1 MPPREPA
8 RPPPSPGAPHR
19 AARQATYTLII
30 NLAVFLVQFVGINAV
45 AGDYGMW
52 PVGIAVGGEWWRLVT
67 AAFLHG
73 SFLHIAFNMYVLF
86 ALGPTLRRASSA
98 TPAT

>member
-1 MPPREPA
+1 MV
-8 RPPPSPGAPHR
+8 
-19 AARQATYTLII
+19 TYTLIGI
-30 NLAVFLVQFVGINAV
+30 NLAVFLVQFTGRHQCGRRRLRHV
-45 AGDYGMW
+45 AGRHRGRN
-52 PVGIAVGGEWWRLVT
+52 GEWWRLVT

-86 ALGPTLRRASSA
+86 ALGPPLSSASSA